1 MGLGPPASLL
11 VGPTRP
17 AVPLVVM
24 GALLSDG
31 SPLIFIQRPISA
43 KIIIFVILITFI
55 LPLITRLTKKAGEI
69 PLEPET

>member
-24 GALLSDG
+24 GALLVDG
-31 SPLIFIQRPISA
+31 SRRAVSRARQRTSHSHGM
-43 KIIIFVILITFI
+43 FV
-55 LPLITRLTKKAGEI
+55 A
-69 PLEPET
+69 